1 MQEKKHNWTTNLKQ
15 KIFTLTRNQLH
26 AVKPNYHILPIKLR
40 KKIFVIENHQGDFQ
54 GRKKKHSHTEN
65 VGSCINLYL
74 IMRLKRQ
81 HLKAK
86 PFGGLFNILSFSLRK
101 ISELSSRI

>member
-54 GRKKKHSHTEN
+54 GRKKKTFSYRECWQLHKFVFDNETQKTTSKSQP
-65 VGSCINLYL
+65 VWWVI
-74 IMRLKRQ
+74 Q
-81 HLKAK
+81 HLV
-86 PFGGLFNILSFSLRK
+86 I
-101 ISELSSRI
+101 